1 MRSPWSSP
9 TSSIPPVCVDPVGHG
24 PKEAL
29 TTAGFDKELGN
40 SNTGQRDFRQGN
52 TN

>member
-9 TSSIPPVCVDPVGHG
+9 TSIPPVRVDPVGCG

-29 TTAGFDKELGN
+29 TAGFDKESGN

-52 TN
+52 AN